1 MLRDDAAL
9 KIGVTFDYKRF
20 ILNTDIT
27 EDEDGRRRLSLRD
40 KEADSVKEMFMDRA
54 RLHRFVSVE
63 RRNIQPSSYLLL
75 QERLPAQNHQDHR
88 PDDAGRPAQC

>member
-1 MLRDDAAL
+1 MLRDKAAL

-27 EDEDGRRRLSLRD
+27 EDETDGRRRLSLRD

-54 RLHRFVSVE
+54 RLHRLVSVKM
-63 RRNIQPSSYLLL
+63 
-75 QERLPAQNHQDHR
+75 
-88 PDDAGRPAQC
+88 

>member
-1 MLRDDAAL
+1 MLRDKAAL

-27 EDEDGRRRLSLRD
+27 EDETDGRRRLSLRD

-54 RLHRFVSVE
+54 RLHRLVSVE
-63 RRNIQPSSYLLL
+63 IY
-75 QERLPAQNHQDHR
+75 
-88 PDDAGRPAQC
+88 

>member
-1 MLRDDAAL
+1 MLRDDETM

-27 EDEDGRRRLSLRD
+27 EDKTDGRRRLSLRD

-54 RLHRFVSVE
+54 RLHRLVSVE
-63 RRNIQPSSYLLL
+63 M
-75 QERLPAQNHQDHR
+75 
-88 PDDAGRPAQC
+88 

>member
-9 KIGVTFDYKRF
+9 KIGVTFNYKRF

-27 EDEDGRRRLSLRD
+27 EDNDGRRRLSLRD

-54 RLHRFVSVE
+54 RLHRLVTGE
-63 RRNIQPSSYLLL
+63 MK
-75 QERLPAQNHQDHR
+75 
-88 PDDAGRPAQC
+88 

>member
-9 KIGVTFDYKRF
+9 KIGVTFNYKRF

-27 EDEDGRRRLSLRD
+27 EDKDGKRRLSLRD

-54 RLHRFVSVE
+54 RLHRMV
-63 RRNIQPSSYLLL
+63 
-75 QERLPAQNHQDHR
+75 PAEM
-88 PDDAGRPAQC
+88 

>member
-9 KIGVTFDYKRF
+9 KIGVTFNYKRF

-27 EDEDGRRRLSLRD
+27 EDKNDGRRRLSLRD

-54 RLHRFVSVE
+54 RLHRFVLREEKCFGSTMIVSGKVTSTE
-63 RRNIQPSSYLLL
+63 PSRSST
-75 QERLPAQNHQDHR
+75 
-88 PDDAGRPAQC
+88 G

>member
-9 KIGVTFDYKRF
+9 KIGVTFNYKRF

-27 EDEDGRRRLSLRD
+27 EDKKDGRRRLSLRD

-54 RLHRFVSVE
+54 RLHRFVSVG
-63 RRNIQPSSYLLL
+63 RNLPLTLIFAGKATSTEPSRSST
-75 QERLPAQNHQDHR
+75 
-88 PDDAGRPAQC
+88 G

>member
-1 MLRDDAAL
+1 MRDKAAL

-27 EDEDGRRRLSLRD
+27 EDETDGRRRLSLRD

-54 RLHRFVSVE
+54 RLHRLVSVE
-63 RRNIQPSSYLLL
+63 M
-75 QERLPAQNHQDHR
+75 
-88 PDDAGRPAQC
+88 

>member
-9 KIGVTFDYKRF
+9 KIGVTFNYKRF

-27 EDEDGRRRLSLRD
+27 EDNDGRRRLSLRD

-54 RLHRFVSVE
+54 RLHRFVSVG
-63 RRNIQPSSYLLL
+63 RNLPLTLIFAGKATSTEPSRSST
-75 QERLPAQNHQDHR
+75 
-88 PDDAGRPAQC
+88 G

>member
-1 MLRDDAAL
+1 MLRDKAAL

-27 EDEDGRRRLSLRD
+27 EDETDGRRRLSLRD

-54 RLHRFVSVE
+54 RLHRLVSVE
-63 RRNIQPSSYLLL
+63 M
-75 QERLPAQNHQDHR
+75 
-88 PDDAGRPAQC
+88 